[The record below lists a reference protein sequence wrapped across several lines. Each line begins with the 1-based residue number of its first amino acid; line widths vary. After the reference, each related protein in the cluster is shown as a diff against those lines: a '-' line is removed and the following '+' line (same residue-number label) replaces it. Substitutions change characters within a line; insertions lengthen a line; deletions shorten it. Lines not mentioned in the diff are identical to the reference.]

1 MQRAVAYVDLISG
14 WSLRGIDTTSL
25 CNTSSPNESMPCTLN
40 MCAWGEGRVG
50 IYEVKIFTRVV

>member
-1 MQRAVAYVDLISG
+1 MRGRKGEAKSSHIVDLIAG

-25 CNTSSPNESMPCTLN
+25 CNISFPNEFYACTLN

-50 IYEVKIFTRVV
+50 IY